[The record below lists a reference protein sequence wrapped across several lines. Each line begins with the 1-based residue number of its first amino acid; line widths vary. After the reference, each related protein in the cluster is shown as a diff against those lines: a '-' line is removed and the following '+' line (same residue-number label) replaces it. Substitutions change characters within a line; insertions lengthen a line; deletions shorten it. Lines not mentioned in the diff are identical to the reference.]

1 MFSYYWKSQKKSLTS
16 FTDFPLSYSQVQ
28 RLQPTTSTNG
38 SDCHF
43 NYYRFEECS
52 TVITVA
58 AWDPGV
64 QLLTVLQTGCLTSG
78 FTSLYPVFPDGV
90 IIDGN
95 FRKIIE
101 DKYIKGC
108 VLLGSSSTS
117 TE

>member
-1 MFSYYWKSQKKSLTS
+1 M
-16 FTDFPLSYSQVQ
+16 
-28 RLQPTTSTNG
+28 
-38 SDCHF
+38 
-43 NYYRFEECS
+43 
-52 TVITVA
+52 ITVA

-95 FRKIIE
+95 FRKIIV

-108 VLLGSSSTS
+108 VLLSSSSTS
-117 TE
+117 AEYLNHRILSDSPSSWLPAVKC